1 MCVIFSHRFAC
12 WIDGGS
18 FRTCGERDWCEWAL
32 WLCGWSN
39 FHRIL
44 VVELFPFTWDL
55 PGWRTH
61 EKTSYTFFLQRALRL
76 GKNGLVWDL
85 PHWLHTDIDHIVI
98 LAWNVSD
105 RWIPFKR
112 CKIFIWHY
120 FEVLWF
126 CCNLVVLLHFR
137 CISNYL
143 NSRIFIVF
151 PLNIFH
157 CSSTRCNV
165 FVLGDEWNISHEV

>member
-1 MCVIFSHRFAC
+1 
-12 WIDGGS
+12 
-18 FRTCGERDWCEWAL
+18 
-32 WLCGWSN
+32 
-39 FHRIL
+39 
-44 VVELFPFTWDL
+44 
-55 PGWRTH
+55 
-61 EKTSYTFFLQRALRL
+61 L

-120 FEVLWF
+120 FELLWF
-126 CCNLVVLLHFR
+126 CCNLLVLLHFQ

-143 NSRIFIVF
+143 NSGVFIVF
-151 PLNIFH
+151 PLNVFH